1 MADISNNQVIKL
13 WKDID
18 LKLKHNVVDDEI
30 SGDLKTTKYKGI
42 DPSKIAADLDLWD
55 LDSKTQDRNVDGS
68 WRQQH
73 LIKYLVEDLEK
84 EIKEKTDELNRLKYK
99 SFYEAKDAYKEAYS
113 EAEKAYTNLQRAS
126 TALVR
131 ERSKIQK
138 TDVSVSSLDLF
149 DPFGKVFRTLL
160 ST

>member
-1 MADISNNQVIKL
+1 MSNL
-13 WKDID
+13 
-18 LKLKHNVVDDEI
+18 
-30 SGDLKTTKYKGI
+30 
-42 DPSKIAADLDLWD
+42 
-55 LDSKTQDRNVDGS
+55 
-68 WRQQH
+68 
-73 LIKYLVEDLEK
+73 EDLEK

-99 SFYEAKDAYKEAYS
+99 SLYEATDAYKKAYS

-131 ERSKIQK
+131 EQSKIQK